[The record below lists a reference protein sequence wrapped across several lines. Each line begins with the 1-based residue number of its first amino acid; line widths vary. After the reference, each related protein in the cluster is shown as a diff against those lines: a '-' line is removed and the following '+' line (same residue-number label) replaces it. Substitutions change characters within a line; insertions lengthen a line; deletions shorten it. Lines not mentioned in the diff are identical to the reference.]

1 MPDITL
7 QFNRADYPSLQ
18 VGDFAYYS
26 TMTSTTDDD
35 TGVTTIDN
43 VGGFNISTTSATKM
57 GPVKSIDNTTSLAD
71 GTLTTSITVDMFESI
86 NEPTTENFVF
96 FRKDD
101 TANMSSLLG
110 YYSIATFI
118 NNSRSYA
125 EMFAASCEMNESS
138 K

>member
-1 MPDITL
+1 
-7 QFNRADYPSLQ
+7 
-18 VGDFAYYS
+18 
-26 TMTSTTDDD
+26 
-35 TGVTTIDN
+35 
-43 VGGFNISTTSATKM
+43 M
-57 GPVKSIDNTTSLAD
+57 GPVKGIDNTTSLAD